1 MGKASVFVTTQLP
14 NAQNDGLTS
23 LINFTFCALMGFQDI
38 SFGLK
43 EFQEYFP
50 HKKKRISKLFLKILS
65 LKFGIVMRYL
75 LLLAPDRS
83 GGCHAL
89 RAAGGTTWT
98 SVVKGEKQ
106 KSRFDVLQKM
116 Y

>member
-1 MGKASVFVTTQLP
+1 
-14 NAQNDGLTS
+14 
-23 LINFTFCALMGFQDI
+23 
-38 SFGLK
+38 
-43 EFQEYFP
+43 
-50 HKKKRISKLFLKILS
+50 
-65 LKFGIVMRYL
+65 MRYL

>member
-1 MGKASVFVTTQLP
+1 MKKK
-14 NAQNDGLTS
+14 
-23 LINFTFCALMGFQDI
+23 
-38 SFGLK
+38 K
-43 EFQEYFP
+43 E
-50 HKKKRISKLFLKILS
+50 KKKRISKLFLKILS

>member
-1 MGKASVFVTTQLP
+1 MGSRNSKNIF
-14 NAQNDGLTS
+14 LTN
-23 LINFTFCALMGFQDI
+23 IKKRNE
-38 SFGLK
+38 K
-43 EFQEYFP
+43 
-50 HKKKRISKLFLKILS
+50 KKKRKKRISKLFLKILS

-75 LLLAPDRS
+75 LLLALDRS